1 MNNLN
6 LKQLQKEQQTKPKVS
21 RRLEI
26 RNIRAEINEIEM
38 NRTITKIN
46 KTKGWFFEKMNK
58 IDKILARL
66 IKKKRRGCKSIKL
79 EIKKEKLQLTLQK
92 YKGS

>member
-6 LKQLQKEQQTKPKVS
+6 LKQLQKEQRTKPKVS

-58 IDKILARL
+58 IDKALAHSSR
-66 IKKKRRGCKSIKL
+66 KK
-79 EIKKEKLQLTLQK
+79 
-92 YKGS
+92 